1 MTGVEILSSE
11 IIYNTILPEWWI
23 AIGFITMLILSEV
36 AGVCIAYQKILPT
49 ILCAVVIV
57 CAITS
62 MVLGVTSDENSI
74 RYIEHKVI
82 IDESVS
88 IVEFMDKYEI
98 IDQDGKIYIVRE
110 TVQ

>member
-11 IIYNTILPEWWI
+11 IIYNTILPEWWV
-23 AIGFITMLILSEV
+23 AIGMILGIVLGAMLGVYIAYGKTILS
-36 AGVCIAYQKILPT
+36 
-49 ILCAVVIV
+49 ILCVVGIV
-57 CAITS
+57 GAITLA
-62 MVLGVTSDENSI
+62 VLGVTSDENSI